1 MFSAWLSV
9 PGHLYYRFAPHYITS
24 AISEK
29 SMSIWPTK
37 NADSQLRHAP
47 SFVPKVKN
55 FLIQNCDKIVNR
67 HHLPTLK
74 LPKIYKSVC
83 MQGQQFIL
91 NNFAKYFAIFI
102 TPKCSRLLSY
112 TFYFFEVR
120 KLIRVFI
127 YSLSH
132 ILKVIVL
139 FLKDKIQFIRSKITS
154 FPANI
159 S

>member
-1 MFSAWLSV
+1 
-9 PGHLYYRFAPHYITS
+9 
-24 AISEK
+24 
-29 SMSIWPTK
+29 MSIWPTK

-91 NNFAKYFAIFI
+91 NNFTKYFLLEAIMQFLLVQKI
-102 TPKCSRLLSY
+102 KILDLRLH
-112 TFYFFEVR
+112 
-120 KLIRVFI
+120 LI
-127 YSLSH
+127 
-132 ILKVIVL
+132 
-139 FLKDKIQFIRSKITS
+139 FLK
-154 FPANI
+154 
-159 S
+159 